1 MDSSYLLPDIVKRYL
16 PEWLVSLF
24 ERYVSFF
31 LTGASGAMLNLGV
44 TWLLTTYVFG
54 IDQYFYGY
62 AVGLGSNLVYNFV
75 RHSLVTFQTRDGHWK
90 RFAAFILYSLVMT
103 GLQYVVVRNI
113 VSLTGEQ
120 FYLLVIAGVIAVFST
135 VTFLVCN
142 YWLFN
147 ESYF

>member
-1 MDSSYLLPDIVKRYL
+1 MYMDSSYLLPDIVKRYL

-54 IDQYFYGY
+54 IDQ
-62 AVGLGSNLVYNFV
+62 YNFV